1 MELSEQRIK
10 VVETLQD
17 KSVIK
22 QKVYDNT
29 EIVFDKIRNLLA
41 ALAREINKEIYDT
54 DRRIRLVYKENGKF
68 DVSIKVAGD
77 ILVFSMHSNV
87 FQFDRDH
94 PVWKTPYIQKDKD
107 NSYSGIISIYN
118 FLADSFKY
126 SRQDDLGYLIARIFI
141 NRANQYF
148 VEGKRQMAMLF
159 SNYGNE
165 ELGREALKR
174 IVFTAIQYSLEFDL
188 LVPPYDS
195 VKIASVGQL
204 EKKIQLSKMVTGKRL
219 GFKFNS
225 DDVLKE

>member
-1 MELSEQRIK
+1 MEINEQKLRI
-10 VVETLQD
+10 VETLRE
-17 KSVIK
+17 KSVLK
-22 QKVYDNT
+22 QFVYDNT
-29 EIVFDKIRNLLA
+29 LAAFDRIKNLLA
-41 ALAREINKEIYDT
+41 ALAREINSDIIET
-54 DRRIRLVYKENGKF
+54 DKRIRLVYKENGKF

-87 FQFDRDH
+87 FEFNREH
-94 PVWKTPYIQKDKD
+94 PVWKTPYLQKNKD

-118 FLADSFKY
+118 FLSDSFKY

-141 NRANQYF
+141 NRENQYF

-174 IVFTAIQYSLEFDL
+174 IIFTAIQYSLEFDL

-204 EKKIQLSKMVTGKRL
+204 EKRIQLSKMVTGKRL

-225 DDVLKE
+225 DDVLEE